1 MGLVEISMY
10 MKHDAVVHEPGKKTA
25 IVRSSHKTALL
36 PTLLCIAIFFGFFY
50 NLNGFPLFD
59 LDEGAFSEA
68 TREMLERSDF
78 VTTYLNGKPR
88 FDKPILI
95 YWLQAVPVSLF
106 GISEFAF
113 RLPSA
118 IASLAWMLA
127 ILHFT
132 RQQSHSR
139 TGFAA
144 ALIGATSAGTC
155 VIGRAAIA
163 DALLNMFL
171 VLSMFDIYR
180 YLQDQRPAYRY
191 RAFLWIGLGMLTK
204 GPIAL
209 LIPGAVSAIV
219 FALQGKSRA
228 WYKAVLDPAGWAILL
243 LVAGPWYLLEYQR
256 QGQAFIDGFLMR
268 HNIERIQAPLQGH
281 SGSILYY
288 LPVVLLL
295 VFPYTSLFLRILP
308 TLRTMRQAPLP
319 CFLWTWFLFV
329 LVFFS
334 LSGTKLP
341 HYLLYGISPLF
352 ILMALHRNMLRS
364 RWLSL
369 APAII
374 LIECVLV
381 LPFLLQVASART
393 GNAYFREMLA
403 QPVFGTTYYFATLV
417 LLLAVVGLAFIH
429 NITPW
434 LSLVLAGLLCSI
446 AIGGLVLPAIG
457 TLQQAPVKEAALLAR
472 EIGLPVSTLGINM
485 PSFNV
490 YLRATTRPWKPGE
503 PGLVLTR
510 ADSLSRLSEAE
521 ILYRRGGIILAR
533 SMP

>member
-1 MGLVEISMY
+1 MY
-10 MKHDAVVHEPGKKTA
+10 MKRDAIVHELSKKMATA
-25 IVRSSHKTALL
+25 DLFNKTALF
-36 PTLLCIAIFFGFFY
+36 PILLCIAIFFGFFY

-59 LDEGAFSEA
+59 FDEGAFSEA

-95 YWLQAVPVSLF
+95 YWLQAASVSLL

-113 RLPSA
+113 RFPSA
-118 IASLAWMLA
+118 IASVVWMLA

-132 RQQSHSR
+132 RQQTDSK

-144 ALIGATSAGTC
+144 ALIGATSVGTC

-163 DALLNMFL
+163 DALLNMLL

-180 YLQDQRPAYRY
+180 YLHGQRPAYRY

-209 LIPGAVSAIV
+209 FMPGVVSAIV
-219 FALQGKSRA
+219 FALQGKWST
-228 WYKAVLDPAGWAILL
+228 WYKAVLDPVGWAILL
-243 LVAGPWYLLEYQR
+243 LVACPWYMLEYQR
-256 QGQAFIDGFLMR
+256 QGQAFIEGFLIR
-268 HNIERIQAPLQGH
+268 HNIERIQMPLQGH
-281 SGSILYY
+281 SGSFLYY

-295 VFPYTSLFLRILP
+295 VLPYTSLFVRILP

-329 LVFFS
+329 LIFFS

-341 HYLLYGISPLF
+341 HYLLYGVSPLF

-364 RWLSL
+364 GWLSL
-369 APAII
+369 APPIMM
-374 LIECVLV
+374 LECVLI
-381 LPFLLQVASART
+381 LPFLLQVVSAKT
-393 GNAYFREMLA
+393 GNAYLREMLA
-403 QPVFGTTYYFATLV
+403 QPVFGTMYYFSALM
-417 LLLAVVGLAFIH
+417 LLLAGVGLAFIH
-429 NITPW
+429 SITPW
-434 LSLVLAGLLCSI
+434 LRLVLAGLLCSV
-446 AIGGLVLPAIG
+446 AIGGLILPAIG
-457 TLQQAPVKEAALLAR
+457 ALQQAPVKEAALLAR

-485 PSFNV
+485 PSFSV
-490 YLRATTRPWKPGE
+490 YLSATTRPWKPGE

-510 ADSLSRLSEAE
+510 ADSLSQLSEAD
-521 ILYRRGGIILAR
+521 ILYRKGGIILAR
-533 SMP
+533 PMP